1 MSLFSEPTVQ
11 NWLFPPSNASWR
23 HVSGDAFHIAALG
36 GQKMYMYLLKKSAI
50 RNNRINL
57 LADFPRG
64 DGHAAAAGGD
74 CPN

>member
-1 MSLFSEPTVQ
+1 MSLFTEPTVQ
-11 NWLFPPSNASWR
+11 NWLFPPSCGSRR
-23 HVSGDAFHIAALG
+23 HLNGDAFQIAALG
-36 GQKMYMYLLKKSAI
+36 GQKMCMYLFKKRAI

-64 DGHAAAAGGD
+64 DGQAAGGD